1 MTILGRASLPS
12 SYRPGDVRR
21 SGVSTALATD
31 RVTKGAGVV
40 VARELGPQRPQ
51 RAGASI

>member
-12 SYRPGDVRR
+12 SCRPGGVRR

-40 VARELGPQRPQ
+40 AARVLGSQRPQ
-51 RAGASI
+51 HAGAPI